1 MRILNK
7 QYNKLK
13 TMEMQDNGTREKN
26 TNIIENLMGYIDTR
40 IDIIRLE
47 IQEKLKAS
55 FVGIVHGVLLGLA
68 GIMSL
73 IFVSIFI
80 GLLLNHL
87 LDSSFWGFG
96 IVALFYVVLLVI
108 LVVGLDKNMFH
119 KMADKTF
126 DNTIY
131 KTDKREK
138 SI

>member
-1 MRILNK
+1 
-7 QYNKLK
+7 
-13 TMEMQDNGTREKN
+13 MQDNGTREKS

-47 IQEKLKAS
+47 IQEKLKAT
-55 FVGIVHGVLLGLA
+55 FVNVVHGVLLGFFAFL
-68 GIMSL
+68 SL
-73 IFVSIFI
+73 IFLSIFL

-96 IVALFYVVLLVI
+96 IIALFYIVLLVI
-108 LVVGLDKNMFH
+108 LVVGLDKKMFQG
-119 KMADKTF
+119 MADKTF

-131 KTDKREK
+131 KTDKREE